1 MEAAYPVDPRGRPA
15 VTDHQHRLDPALG
28 MQIVMLVLSTI
39 VSVAVVIYFAYQ
51 SHVLDDQVRA
61 QMVEMRAIRS
71 DVEQY
76 QAKVAGYMWKR
87 DRDWEPHILA
97 IPVEPK

>member
-1 MEAAYPVDPRGRPA
+1 MSDIPRRHMDGG
-15 VTDHQHRLDPALG
+15 TAL
-28 MQIVMLVLSTI
+28 QVVLLSLSTI
-39 VSVAVVIYFAYQ
+39 LTTALIVYFAYRA
-51 SHVLDDQVRA
+51 HTLGEQVRA
-61 QMVEMRAIRS
+61 HQAEMRAIRT

-87 DRDWEPHILA
+87 DRDWDPHIKA